1 MSEELT
7 NFFAIIGILFL
18 IVIVGFILI
27 IIYDLITQ
35 KIDELKNYH
44 RIKHRFDKPP
54 IANCYCID
62 CKSYNR
68 KNERCY
74 RLNRSTAD
82 NWFCWNAE
90 PIDVETAKQLES
102 EVEE

>member
-1 MSEELT
+1 MNKEFT
-7 NFFAIIGILFL
+7 NFFVFIGILFSL
-18 IVIVGFILI
+18 GVLGLILI
-27 IIYDLITQ
+27 GIFDSIKQ

-54 IANCYCID
+54 LADCYCID
-62 CKSYNR
+62 CKFYNR

>member
-7 NFFAIIGILFL
+7 NFFVLLGILFSF
-18 IVIVGFILI
+18 VIVGFILI
-27 IIYDLITQ
+27 VMFDFIKQ
-35 KIDELKNYH
+35 KIGELKNH
-44 RIKHRFDKPP
+44 LRIKHRFDKPP
-54 IANCYCID
+54 LADCYCID

-68 KNERCY
+68 ENERCY
-74 RLNRSTAD
+74 RLNRSTAN

>member
-1 MSEELT
+1 MSKELT
-7 NFFAIIGILFL
+7 NFFVLIGVLFSLGVLGLILIGIFD
-18 IVIVGFILI
+18 FIK
-27 IIYDLITQ
+27 Q

-68 KNERCY
+68 ENGRCY
-74 RLNRSTAD
+74 MLNRDTAN
-82 NWFCWNAE
+82 NWFCWNAK

-102 EVEE
+102 EVDK

>member
-1 MSEELT
+1 MSKEFT
-7 NFFAIIGILFL
+7 NLFASIGVLFSFAIF
-18 IVIVGFILI
+18 GFILI
-27 IIYDLITQ
+27 AIFDFIKE

-62 CKSYNR
+62 CKFYNR
-68 KNERCY
+68 EKERCY

>member
-7 NFFAIIGILFL
+7 NFFVLIGILFSL
-18 IVIVGFILI
+18 GVLGLILI
-27 IIYDLITQ
+27 GIFDFIKQ

-54 IANCYCID
+54 LADCYCID
-62 CKSYNR
+62 CKFYNR
-68 KNERCY
+68 ENERCY
-74 RLNRSTAD
+74 RLKRSTAD

-90 PIDVETAKQLES
+90 PIDAETAKQLES
-102 EVEE
+102 EVEK

>member
-1 MSEELT
+1 MSKELT
-7 NFFAIIGILFL
+7 NFFVLIGVLFAFVILVSVL
-18 IVIVGFILI
+18 IVIFNFIQ
-27 IIYDLITQ
+27 Q

-54 IANCYCID
+54 LADCYCID

-74 RLNRSTAD
+74 WLNRGTAD

>member
-7 NFFAIIGILFL
+7 NFFVLIGILFSL
-18 IVIVGFILI
+18 GVLGLILI
-27 IIYDLITQ
+27 GIFDFIKQ

-54 IANCYCID
+54 LADCYCID
-62 CKSYNR
+62 CKFYNR
-68 KNERCY
+68 ENERCY
-74 RLNRSTAD
+74 RLKRSTAD

-102 EVEE
+102 EVEK